1 MVDRALIYRKLAA
14 LEEYLTQIA
23 EFESVSVEQ
32 YDSEWKTQRIVE
44 RTLQVMI
51 ECCVDIANHLI
62 ADQKWRSPES
72 YAEAFTILSEREVL
86 SFHLSQQLEQ
96 MARFRN
102 LIVHQY
108 ASVNSEIVVRI
119 LRERIVDLREFSES
133 IVRYLDGSG
142 S

>member
-1 MVDRALIYRKLAA
+1 
-14 LEEYLTQIA
+14 
-23 EFESVSVEQ
+23 
-32 YDSEWKTQRIVE
+32 
-44 RTLQVMI
+44 
-51 ECCVDIANHLI
+51 
-62 ADQKWRSPES
+62 
-72 YAEAFTILSEREVL
+72 
-86 SFHLSQQLEQ
+86 

-108 ASVNSEIVVRI
+108 TSVNSEIVVRI